1 MLIKNV
7 RLSFPHLFKAS
18 SFTVGQ
24 DEKYSA
30 TFILA
35 PGDEQVNAI
44 KAEIE
49 RIASEKWP
57 KGIPSS
63 VKVCLRPNSE
73 KELDGFEEGGFFFNA
88 SNGSRPTVIDANR
101 SPLVE
106 GDGRPYAGCYVNAII
121 DFWAQDNQYG
131 KRVNASL
138 SGVQFVMDGD
148 AFGGGRPA
156 SADDFP
162 DLGDAPSQAGQ
173 SVAQQSAPPVEQKSV
188 AASLFG

>member
-1 MLIKNV
+1 MLIQNV

-18 SFTVGQ
+18 SFTPGQ

-30 TFILA
+30 TFILE
-35 PGDEQVNAI
+35 PGHPQLEAI

-49 RIASEKWP
+49 AVAKEKWP

-73 KELDGFEEGGFFFNA
+73 KALDGFVEGGYFFNA
-88 SNGSRPTVIDANR
+88 SNPSRPTVIDANR

-106 GDGRPYAGCYVNAII
+106 ADGKPYAGCYVNAIVE
-121 DFWAQDNQYG
+121 FWAQDNQYG

-148 AFGGGRPA
+148 AFGGGRAA

-162 DLGDAPSQAGQ
+162 DLGDAPTQQA
-173 SVAQQSAPPVEQKSV
+173 APTAPVPVEQKSV
-188 AASLFG
+188 AASLFAR

>member
-1 MLIKNV
+1 MLISNV
-7 RLSFPHLFKAS
+7 RLSFPHLFKPS
-18 SFTVGQ
+18 SFTPGQ

-35 PGDEQVNAI
+35 PGDEQINAI

-49 RIASEKWP
+49 RIAKEKWP

-73 KELDGFEEGGFFFNA
+73 KELDGFEPGGAFFNA
-88 SNGSRPTVIDANR
+88 SNTSRPTVIDANR

-106 GDGRPYAGCYVNAII
+106 ADGKPYAGCYVNAIVE
-121 DFWAQDNQYG
+121 FWAQDNQYG

-148 AFGGGRPA
+148 AFGGGRA
-156 SADDFP
+156 AAADDFP
-162 DLGDAPSQAGQ
+162 DLGDAPAAGGA
-173 SVAQQSAPPVEQKSV
+173 AQQAAPAPVEQKSV